1 MKPNAAKRTSSMRSS
16 ITKPENRMKHI
27 DLMQQHF
34 RRMAATGTDVYGP
47 RATPMWMSVLD
58 TRTGLPPSEPHTPKR
73 VYRLI
78 GAPQGATLYWDQ
90 PMVVAAH
97 ELSRMTGRP
106 EYAQFAERYL
116 GSFLENSIA
125 ENGIFRWG
133 NHAYY
138 DAMTDEI
145 VEFHKGYHELRPI
158 TPAWDLFWQRDGRL
172 CERYIRTM
180 LARHVYD
187 PITGGFN
194 RHDDGK
200 KGDAFIEAGGILVE
214 TAAWLHAKTN
224 DPELLETALKIAGYS
239 YRHRDEKTG
248 LIINQPDY
256 LRWDSEVCT
265 TEIGVWAQSLLR
277 AVDYTANEAFSD
289 MAHAA
294 VSAYLKYG
302 YDEAERRYYGQ
313 LRVSDG
319 TPQTPSEKG
328 YWPGRYADAWSAEQ
342 WPTHDYPMALAEACV
357 NLYRRS
363 KEEVFVEAIHR
374 LAELVFQKPPAQRRE
389 GGYAE
394 NYGRCIHFLA
404 HAGRVLA
411 DDRLLDQAHAL
422 AEEAID
428 TLRDGDLFQGLPETH
443 LYESVDGVGFLFLA
457 LMLLEDA
464 QEQDLH
470 GFGF

>member
-1 MKPNAAKRTSSMRSS
+1 MNYLNL
-16 ITKPENRMKHI
+16 IENH
-27 DLMQQHF
+27 L

-47 RATPMWMSVLD
+47 RSTPMWMSVLD
-58 TRTGLPPSEPHTPKR
+58 TRNGQPPSQPHTPKR

-78 GAPQGATLYWDQ
+78 GAPQGSTLYWDQ

-106 EYAQFAERYL
+106 DYAQFAERYL
-116 GSFLENSIA
+116 SSFLENCVA
-125 ENGIFRWG
+125 DNGIFRWG

-138 DAMTDEI
+138 DAVTDAV
-145 VEFHKGYHELRPI
+145 VEFHQGYHELRPI
-158 TPAWDLFWQRDGRL
+158 TPAWELFWQHDRRL
-172 CERYIRTM
+172 CERYVRT
-180 LARHVYD
+180 LLIRHVYD
-187 PITGGFN
+187 PKTGGFN

-224 DPELLETALKIAGYS
+224 DPELLETALKIARYS
-239 YRHRDEKTG
+239 YRNRGEKTG

-256 LRWDSEVCT
+256 LRWDAEVCT
-265 TEIGVWAQSLLR
+265 TEIGVWSQSLLR
-277 AVDYTANEAFSD
+277 AADYTGNEAFSA

-302 YDEAERRYYGQ
+302 YDEAEKRYYGQ

-319 TPQTPSEKG
+319 TPQTPQEKG
-328 YWPGRYADAWSAEQ
+328 YWPGRYSDAWSAEQ

-357 NLYRRS
+357 NLHRRT
-363 KEEVFVEAIHR
+363 KEAVFVEAIHR
-374 LAELVFQKPPAQRRE
+374 LAELVFQKTPAQRRE

-404 HAGRVLA
+404 HAGRVLH
-411 DDRLLDQAHAL
+411 DNRLLDQAQML
-422 AEEAID
+422 AQESVEA
-428 TLRDGDLFQGLPETH
+428 LRDGDLFQGLPGTH

-457 LMLLEDA
+457 LLDLENAEGLNLL
-464 QEQDLH
+464 